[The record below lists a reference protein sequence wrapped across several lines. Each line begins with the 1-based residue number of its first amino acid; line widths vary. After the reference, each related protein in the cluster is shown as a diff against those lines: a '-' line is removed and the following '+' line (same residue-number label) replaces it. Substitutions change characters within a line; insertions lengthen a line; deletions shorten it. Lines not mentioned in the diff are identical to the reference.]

1 MNRGA
6 PTSGVDWQDRAAC
19 NGLPLAL
26 FFGSEREQ
34 PPAREVR
41 EERARRVCR
50 RCPVLA
56 DCLAYAIRRGEE
68 GFWGGMTEGERKGER
83 RRDNRQT
90 PDTTDTRHQTLF
102 EDSEELV
109 KQGCT
114 VQEAAERLGVRPG
127 YLRRIRSEVQ
137 RQPAEVAS

>member
-1 MNRGA
+1 M
-6 PTSGVDWQDRAAC
+6 TLDWQNRAAC
-19 NGLPLAL
+19 AGMPLEL
-26 FFGSEREQ
+26 FFDSDRGQSA
-34 PPAREVR
+34 AREAR

-68 GFWGGMTEGERKGER
+68 GFWGGMNEGERKGGR

-90 PDTTDTRHQTLF
+90 PAATDTRHQTLF

-114 VQEAAERLGVRPG
+114 VQEAAERLGVKPG

-137 RQPAEVAS
+137 RQLAGVTP

>member
-26 FFGSEREQ
+26 FFGSEKEQ
-34 PPAREVR
+34 SPAREAR
-41 EERARRVCR
+41 EERARQVCGP
-50 RCPVLA
+50 CPVLA
-56 DCLAYAIRRGEE
+56 DCRVYATRRGEE
-68 GFWGGMTEGERKGER
+68 GFWGGMTEGERKGGR
-83 RRDNRQT
+83 RRDNRQMLAA
-90 PDTTDTRHQTLF
+90 TDTRHQTLF

-137 RQPAEVAS
+137 RQPAGVSR

>member
-1 MNRGA
+1 M
-6 PTSGVDWQDRAAC
+6 TLDWQNRAAC
-19 NGLPLAL
+19 AGMPLEL
-26 FFGSEREQ
+26 FFDSDRGQSA
-34 PPAREVR
+34 AREAR
-41 EERARRVCR
+41 EERARQVCR

-83 RRDNRQT
+83 RRDDRQT
-90 PDTTDTRHQTLF
+90 PDATDTRHQTLF

-137 RQPAEVAS
+137 RQPAEVAL